1 MDYGLVLVDRYK
13 GDKQHGRV
21 SWATF
26 LRTLSTL
33 WLFYK
38 VSLKGKRHTKKEKN
52 AVDVLKCWLLKF
64 NCSKCEFRWE
74 GNIEN
79 FHEVLTHEEYHKP
92 KEGTTWLEIA
102 INVMHPKYQFS

>member
-1 MDYGLVLVDRYK
+1 MDYGLVLDDGHK
-13 GDKQHGRV
+13 GAKQHGRV

-38 VSLKGKRHTKKEKN
+38 VHLKGKRHTKKEKN
-52 AVDVLKCWLLKF
+52 AVNVLRF
-64 NCSKCEFRWE
+64 NCSKCKFRWK

-92 KEGTTWLEIA
+92 KDETAWLVIA
-102 INVMHPKYQFS
+102 IDIMHPKYQFS